1 MGLLGFKG
9 RKKEGQIMYQNL
21 LLVAIPDEN
30 IDEEKLVRP
39 QLQHGLTYDGCF
51 SKVLK
56 LKSLIYEHTW

>member
-1 MGLLGFKG
+1 MPVGFQGEEEG
-9 RKKEGQIMYQNL
+9 RPGNVSNL

-39 QLQHGLTYDGCF
+39 QLQHGLMYDGCF

-56 LKSLIYEHTW
+56 LKSLIYEHAW